1 MVLSPCAP
9 RSRRA
14 ARVGTDLVAIP
25 KITVLTGREPWIGQW
40 MPGDDLR
47 IGDTVT
53 NHARA
58 GY

>member
-1 MVLSPCAP
+1 M
-9 RSRRA
+9 RSTITSSRT
-14 ARVGTDLVAIP
+14 VGTDLVAIP